1 MKHLNF
7 KALLVGIVIG
17 AVAMLSIGA
26 VSETE
31 KVGRYQLVTVGDAQ
45 VHEVI
50 IFDTVTGKAEMRGVS
65 YSAKNKVHDISG
77 LKILSFGK

>member
-1 MKHLNF
+1 MNHLNL
-7 KALLVGIVIG
+7 KTLLVGIIIG

-31 KVGRYQLVTVGDAQ
+31 KVGRYQLVAVGDAQ

-50 IFDTVTGKAEMRGVS
+50 IFDTATGKAEMRGVS

-77 LKILSFGK
+77 LKIISFGK